1 MRVRPLS
8 MVLDRGLEFFV
19 SKMIIIKLFTGKEKA
34 VMVNPEW
41 HTMEQEAVE
50 KELSSSLAQGLSE
63 GEAGKRLEQYG
74 SNEIRQ
80 KGRKSML
87 RMVVDQF
94 NDFMIII
101 LIIAAAVSGLLG
113 EITDAVVILLIVIL
127 NAVMGVVQENK
138 AEESLAALKKMAAPN
153 AKVLRDGRYDII
165 SSGLLVPGDIVLL
178 ETGDLVPADIRIF
191 QSSNLKI
198 EEAALTGESVPV
210 EKDSSQLDQGSIPLG
225 DRINMGYS
233 GSIVTYGRGKGIVVA
248 TGMDT
253 EVGKIAEMIQSAE
266 EVETPLKK
274 RLQVL
279 GKILGIAALAIC
291 TVIFVTGIL
300 YGKDIFDMFLI
311 SVSLAVAA
319 IPEGLPAIATIV
331 LAIGVQRMVK
341 RNAIIRRLPSVE
353 TLGSA
358 TVICSDKTG
367 TLTQNKMT
375 VERVF
380 YENGLHGV
388 DHGIEDINKHKQ
400 FELLVTAGVLCND
413 SKLRETDGEIMTL
426 GDPTE
431 TALVDLGLKAGINKD
446 ALETIRPRADEVPF
460 DSKRKLMSTVHGTGN
475 GYRVYT
481 KGAVEELMRRS
492 DRILLDGRIIK
503 MEQSH
508 RDNILATNE
517 EMARDAMRVLGM
529 AYKDIAELAP
539 DNGEEAYEDNL
550 IFIGMAG
557 MIDPPRQ
564 EAREAVNLCKRAG
577 IKPVMITGDHRITA
591 VAIARELGILS
602 QETEAV
608 TGAEVEN
615 MSDEEL
621 KDRVEQISVYARVS
635 PEHKVRIVKAWQA
648 QGQIVAMTGDGVN
661 DAPAL
666 KIADIGAA
674 MGIVGTDVAKEA
686 SDMVLTDDN
695 FATVVAA
702 VEEGRTIFANILKA
716 IQFLL
721 SCNVGEILTLFVA
734 TMLNW
739 HEPLLP
745 IHILWVNLVTDS
757 LPALALGV
765 DPAEKNIMDRK
776 PRDPTKNIFD
786 KGMTRR
792 IIYQGIM
799 VGVLTLTAFM
809 TGSQRSLG
817 AGRTMAFTV
826 LALSQ
831 LVHSF
836 NMRSNKQSVFKAGF
850 TSNKYLLGAVG
861 ISALLVFLVL
871 EVPFLA
877 SVFKLTT
884 LNAGEWTAV
893 GALTLAPIVVVEI
906 VKLLK
911 LNTTSQEQNQ

>member
-1 MRVRPLS
+1 MANGEWYNLS
-8 MVLDRGLEFFV
+8 
-19 SKMIIIKLFTGKEKA
+19 KER
-34 VMVNPEW
+34 
-41 HTMEQEAVE
+41 VE
-50 KELSSSLAQGLSE
+50 KELATSLGEGLTQDQAKE
-63 GEAGKRLEQYG
+63 RLERYG
-74 SNEIRQ
+74 YNEIAQ
-80 KGRKSML
+80 KNKKSIF
-87 RMVVDQF
+87 RMIVDQF

-101 LIIAAAVSGLLG
+101 LIIAAVISGLLG
-113 EITDAVVILLIVIL
+113 EITDAVIILMIVIL

-153 AKVLRDGRYDII
+153 AKILRDGHHDIV
-165 SSGLLVPGDIVLL
+165 SARLLVPGDIVLL

-191 QSSNLKI
+191 EASNLKI

-210 EKDSSQLDQGSIPLG
+210 EKGAKALGQGNIPLG

-233 GSIVTYGRGKGIVVA
+233 SSIVTYGRGRGVVVG

-253 EVGKIAEMIQSAE
+253 EVGRIAQMIQAAE

-274 RLQVL
+274 KLQVL
-279 GKILGIAALAIC
+279 GKVLGIAALAIC
-291 TVIFVTGIL
+291 AIIFVVGIM
-300 YGKDIFDMFLI
+300 YGKEIFDMFLT

-341 RNAIIRRLPSVE
+341 RNAIIRKLPAVE
-353 TLGSA
+353 ALGSA

-367 TLTQNKMT
+367 TLTQNRMT

-380 YENGLHGV
+380 YENGLHDV
-388 DHGIEDINKHKQ
+388 EYGIGDMDNYKQ
-400 FELLVTAGVLCND
+400 FRLLVTTGALCND
-413 SKLRETDGEIMTL
+413 SKLKEEQGEIMTL

-431 TALVDLGLKAGINKD
+431 TALVDLALRAGINKD
-446 ALETIRPRADEVPF
+446 QLEAEQPRVDEVPF
-460 DSKRKLMSTVHGTGN
+460 DSKRKLMTTVHGAEN

-481 KGAVEELMRRS
+481 KGAVEELLNRA
-492 DRILLDGRIIK
+492 DKILLDGRVIDLGKHHIDAILDTNKK
-503 MEQSH
+503 M
-508 RDNILATNE
+508 A
-517 EMARDAMRVLGM
+517 ADAMRVLGM
-529 AYKDIAELAP
+529 AYKDIETLP
-539 DNGEEAYEDNL
+539 HDNDDKEYEGNL
-550 IFIGMAG
+550 IFVGMVG
-557 MIDPPRQ
+557 MIDPPRP
-564 EAREAVNLCKRAG
+564 EAKKAVSLCKGAG
-577 IKPVMITGDHRITA
+577 IKPIMITGDHRITA
-591 VAIARELGILS
+591 VAIARDLGILS
-602 QETEAV
+602 GDEEAI
-608 TGAEVEN
+608 TGAEIES
-615 MSDEEL
+615 MSDEEIRE
-621 KDRVEQISVYARVS
+621 RVEHISVYARVS

-648 QGQIVAMTGDGVN
+648 HGQIVAMTGDGVN

-674 MGIVGTDVAKEA
+674 MGKVGTDVAKEA

-776 PRDPTKNIFD
+776 PRDPKKNIFD
-786 KGMTRR
+786 KGMIRR

-799 VGVLTLTAFM
+799 VGGLTLTAFVI
-809 TGSQRSLG
+809 GYQRSLEV
-817 AGRTMAFTV
+817 GRTMAFTV

-836 NMRSNKQSVFKAGF
+836 NIRSNRQSVFKTGF
-850 TSNKYLLGAVG
+850 FSNKYLVGAVG
-861 ISALLVFLVL
+861 ISALLVFVVL
-871 EVPFLA
+871 EVPILA
-877 SVFKLTT
+877 SVFKLAV
-884 LNAGEWTAV
+884 LNAYEWTVVA
-893 GALTLAPIVVVEI
+893 ALILAPIVVVEI
-906 VKLLK
+906 AKLLG
-911 LNTTSQEQNQ
+911 LNTIDQEYDG